1 LKAGQIVSE
10 VNQAG
15 GPAAYF
21 EVGVFQPK
29 RAHNIGTLWRSALQ
43 MGAGGLFTIG
53 RRYQAQS
60 SDIFQAAKTIPITHY
75 LTFQDFLNSRPAGMP
90 LVAIEMG
97 GEKLALFQH
106 PHRAIYLLGSED
118 NGLPAFVLEK
128 CDKLVSLEAVRQPSY
143 NLAVS
148 GSIVLYHRCFLSQ
161 ILS

>member
-1 LKAGQIVSE
+1 MSGE
-10 VNQAG
+10 DQANR
-15 GPAAYF
+15 PTAYF

-29 RAHNIGTLWRSALQ
+29 REHNTGTLWRSALQ
-43 MGAGGLFTIG
+43 MGASGLFTIG

-60 SDIFQAAKTIPITHY
+60 SDIFQAAKTIPLTHY
-75 LTFQDFLNSRPAGMP
+75 ATFQDFLANRPEGVP

-97 GEKLALFQH
+97 GEKLASFQH
-106 PHRAIYLLGSED
+106 PDRAIYLLGAED

-148 GSIVLYHRCFLSQ
+148 GSIVLYHRCFLSGRR
-161 ILS
+161 